1 MYIMMGMGVM
11 GYFLRNIQIPLAPL
25 LIGYILANPFE
36 EALRQAL
43 VGSEGS
49 LEIFVLKTIALGF
62 LILTILAIVFMI
74 RRTLSA
80 RSEETQGGETRG
92 R

>member
-1 MYIMMGMGVM
+1 
-11 GYFLRNIQIPLAPL
+11 
-25 LIGYILANPFE
+25 
-36 EALRQAL
+36 

-49 LEIFVLKTIALGF
+49 LKIFVVKPIALGF

-80 RSEETQGGETRG
+80 RGEETQGGETREG
-92 R
+92 QESEL